1 MKSFETFKN
10 VSANTRPKAADQH
23 SSARIV
29 VVGSANMD
37 LVVHAERLPARGET
51 LLGGVFATFAGG
63 KGANQAVAAA
73 RLGASVAMLGCLG
86 RDEFGAQLRSGLQH
100 EHIDTAHLHT
110 ADDIS
115 SGIAVIT
122 VAADG
127 ANTIVVSPGANAALT
142 PGHVDAASA
151 DIAAAGMLICQLE
164 VPLDTVRHAISVA
177 AKLGTPVLLNP
188 APAQPL
194 PDALYEQISVLV
206 LNETEAALLADVPVD
221 SPASARV
228 AAARLRA
235 KGVETVI
242 VTLGA
247 EGVWYSTADEEG
259 HLPAPRVD
267 AIDTTAAGDT
277 FVGGFAAERV
287 RGASIRDAI
296 DFGQRAAALSVTRQ
310 GAQASIPTHAEV
322 RTQAASAAALR

>member
-1 MKSFETFKN
+1 MR
-10 VSANTRPKAADQH
+10 TRDEH
-23 SSARIV
+23 SSGRIV

-51 LLGGVFATFAGG
+51 LLGGAFATFAGG

-73 RLGASVAMLGCLG
+73 RLGASVAMLGCVG
-86 RDEFGAQLRSGLQH
+86 RDEFGAQLRDGLQH

-110 ADDIS
+110 VDDTS

-127 ANTIVVSPGANAALT
+127 ANTIVVSPGANAALM
-142 PGHVDAASA
+142 PNHIDAAA
-151 DIAAAGMLICQLE
+151 AGIAAAGMLICQLE
-164 VPLDTVRHAISVA
+164 VPLDAVAHAISLA
-177 AKLGTPVLLNP
+177 ARFGTPVLLNP
-188 APAQPL
+188 APAQAL
-194 PDALYEQISVLV
+194 PDALYEQTSFLI
-206 LNETEAALLADVPVD
+206 LNESEAALLTDVAVD
-221 SPASARV
+221 SPASARE
-228 AAARLRA
+228 AATRLRA

-247 EGVWYSTADEEG
+247 EGVWYATTGEEG
-259 HLPAPRVD
+259 HLPALRVD

-296 DFGQRAAALSVTRQ
+296 DFAQRAAALSVTRE
-310 GAQASIPTHAEV
+310 GAQASIPTQAEV
-322 RTQAASAAALR
+322 RAQPAFPATVR

>member
-1 MKSFETFKN
+1 MSLLKTVQN
-10 VSANTRPKAADQH
+10 VSANSRSVGTRYG
-23 SSARIV
+23 ARIV
-29 VVGSANMD
+29 VAGSTNMD
-37 LVVHAERLPARGET
+37 LVAHSERLPARGET
-51 LLGGVFATFAGG
+51 LLGGAFATFAGG

-73 RLGASVAMLGCLG
+73 RLGASVTMLGCIG
-86 RDEFGAQLRSGLQH
+86 DDDFGVQLRACLHREG
-100 EHIDTAHLHT
+100 IDTAHLHT
-110 ADDIS
+110 ADGTS

-127 ANTIVVSPGANAALT
+127 ANTIVVAPGANAALA
-142 PGHVDAASA
+142 PGHVDAAQ
-151 DIAAAGMLICQLE
+151 DVIGAAGMLICQLE

-177 AKLGTPVLLNP
+177 ARSGTPVLLNP

-194 PDALYEQISVLV
+194 PDALYRQVDVLV
-206 LNETEAALLADVPVD
+206 VNETEAHLLTDVPVD
-221 SPASARV
+221 GAASARE
-228 AAARLRA
+228 AAACLRA

-247 EGVWYSTADEEG
+247 AGVWYSADAEEG
-259 HLPAPRVD
+259 HLAAPRVD

-287 RGASIRDAI
+287 RGASIRDAL

-310 GAQASIPTHAEV
+310 GAQASIPTQGEV
-322 RTQAASAAALR
+322 RAAIR

>member
-1 MKSFETFKN
+1 
-10 VSANTRPKAADQH
+10 
-23 SSARIV
+23 
-29 VVGSANMD
+29 MD

-51 LLGGVFATFAGG
+51 LLGGAFATFSGG

-73 RLGASVAMLGCLG
+73 RLGASVAMLGCIG
-86 RDEFGAQLRSGLQH
+86 DDAFGAQLRDGLRN
-100 EHIDTAHLHT
+100 ERIDTAHLHT
-110 ADDIS
+110 ADHTS

-142 PGHVDAASA
+142 PGHVDAAQDA
-151 DIAAAGMLICQLE
+151 IDDAGMLICQLE
-164 VPLDTVRHAISVA
+164 VPLDTVRHAISA
-177 AKLGTPVLLNP
+177 AARLGTPVLLNP

-194 PDALYEQISVLV
+194 PDALYRQVSVLV
-206 LNETEAALLADVPVD
+206 VNETEAHLLTDVPVD
-221 SPASARV
+221 GPASARD
-228 AAARLRA
+228 AATRLRA

-247 EGVWYSTADEEG
+247 AGVWYSSDAEEG

-296 DFGQRAAALSVTRQ
+296 DFGQRAAALSVTRR
-310 GAQASIPTHAEV
+310 GAQASIPTQAEV
-322 RTQAASAAALR
+322 RAQSPLAAAIR

>member
-1 MKSFETFKN
+1 MSPSKVREN
-10 VSANTRPKAADQH
+10 VSANIRTPDEH
-23 SSARIV
+23 SSGRIV

-51 LLGGVFATFAGG
+51 LLGGAFATFAGG

-73 RLGASVAMLGCLG
+73 RLGASVAMFGCVG
-86 RDEFGAQLRSGLQH
+86 RDEFGAQLRDGLQH

-110 ADDIS
+110 VDDTS

-127 ANTIVVSPGANAALT
+127 ANTIVVSPGANAALM
-142 PGHVDAASA
+142 PDHIDAAA
-151 DIAAAGMLICQLE
+151 AGIAAAGMLICQLE
-164 VPLDTVRHAISVA
+164 VPLDAVAHAISLA
-177 AKLGTPVLLNP
+177 ARFGTPVLLNP
-188 APAQPL
+188 APAQAL
-194 PDALYEQISVLV
+194 PDALYEQTSFLI
-206 LNETEAALLADVPVD
+206 LNESEAALLTDVAVD
-221 SPASARV
+221 SPASARE
-228 AAARLRA
+228 AATRLRA

-247 EGVWYSTADEEG
+247 EGVWYATTGEEG

-267 AIDTTAAGDT
+267 AIDSTAAGDT

-296 DFGQRAAALSVTRQ
+296 EFGQRAAALSVTRQ
-310 GAQASIPTHAEV
+310 GAQASIPTQAEV
-322 RTQAASAAALR
+322 RAQPAFPATVR

>member
-1 MKSFETFKN
+1 MSPSKVREN
-10 VSANTRPKAADQH
+10 VSANIRTPDEH
-23 SSARIV
+23 SSGRIV

-51 LLGGVFATFAGG
+51 LLGGAFATFAGG

-73 RLGASVAMLGCLG
+73 RLGASVAMLGCVG
-86 RDEFGAQLRSGLQH
+86 RDEFGAQLRDGLRH

-110 ADDIS
+110 VDDTS

-127 ANTIVVSPGANAALT
+127 ANTIVVSPGANAALM
-142 PGHVDAASA
+142 PDHIDAAA
-151 DIAAAGMLICQLE
+151 AGIAAAGMLICQLE
-164 VPLDTVRHAISVA
+164 VPLDAVAHAISLA
-177 AKLGTPVLLNP
+177 ARFGTPVLLNP
-188 APAQPL
+188 APAQAL
-194 PDALYEQISVLV
+194 PDALYEQTSFLI
-206 LNETEAALLADVPVD
+206 LNESEAALLTDVAVD
-221 SPASARV
+221 SPASARE
-228 AAARLRA
+228 AATRLRA

-247 EGVWYSTADEEG
+247 EGVWYATTEEEG

-267 AIDTTAAGDT
+267 AIDSTAAGDT

-296 DFGQRAAALSVTRQ
+296 EFGQRAAALSVTRQ
-310 GAQASIPTHAEV
+310 GAQASIPTQAEV
-322 RTQAASAAALR
+322 RAQPAFPATVR

>member
-1 MKSFETFKN
+1 
-10 VSANTRPKAADQH
+10 
-23 SSARIV
+23 
-29 VVGSANMD
+29 MD
-37 LVVHAERLPARGET
+37 LVVHGERLPARGET
-51 LLGGVFATFAGG
+51 LLGSAFATFAGG

-73 RLGASVAMLGCLG
+73 RLGASVAMLGCIG
-86 RDEFGAQLRSGLQH
+86 DDAFGTQLREGLRS

-110 ADDIS
+110 ANQTS

-127 ANTIVVSPGANAALT
+127 ANTIVVSPGANAAFT
-142 PGHVDAASA
+142 AGHVDAAQDA
-151 DIAAAGMLICQLE
+151 IDGAAMLICQLE

-177 AKLGTPVLLNP
+177 ARRGTPVLLNP

-194 PDALYEQISVLV
+194 PDALYRQVSVLV
-206 LNETEAALLADVPVD
+206 VNETEARLLTDVTVD
-221 SPASARV
+221 SPESARE

-247 EGVWYSTADEEG
+247 AGVWYSTDSEEG

-277 FVGGFAAERV
+277 FVGGFAAECV

-296 DFGQRAAALSVTRQ
+296 DFGQRAAALSVTRE
-310 GAQASIPTHAEV
+310 GAQASIPTQAEV
-322 RTQAASAAALR
+322 RVQATLAAALR

>member
-1 MKSFETFKN
+1 
-10 VSANTRPKAADQH
+10 
-23 SSARIV
+23 
-29 VVGSANMD
+29 MD
-37 LVVHAERLPARGET
+37 LVVHAARLPARGET
-51 LLGGVFATFAGG
+51 LLGGAFATFAGG

-73 RLGASVAMLGCLG
+73 RLGASVAMLGCIG
-86 RDEFGAQLRSGLQH
+86 DDDFGAQLFERLGS
-100 EHIDTAHLHT
+100 EHIDTVHLHT
-110 ADDIS
+110 ADDTS

-142 PGHVDAASA
+142 PGHVDLAQGA
-151 DIAAAGMLICQLE
+151 IGAAGMLICQLE
-164 VPLDTVRHAISVA
+164 VPLDTVMHAISVA
-177 AKLGTPVLLNP
+177 ERLGTPVLLNP

-194 PDALYEQISVLV
+194 PDALYQQVGFIV
-206 LNETEAALLADVPVD
+206 LNETEAHLLTGVSVD
-221 SPASARV
+221 GRASARE

-247 EGVWYSTADEEG
+247 EGVWYATSGEEG
-259 HLPAPRVD
+259 HLPAPRVE

-287 RGASIRDAI
+287 RGASIREAI

-310 GAQASIPTHAEV
+310 GAQASIPTQAEV
-322 RTQAASAAALR
+322 RAQPAFPAALR

>member
-1 MKSFETFKN
+1 MNTLKTLQN
-10 VSANTRPKAADQH
+10 VSANKLP
-23 SSARIV
+23 SSRNSAARIIV
-29 VVGSANMD
+29 AGSANMD
-37 LVVHAERLPARGET
+37 LVVHAERLPKRGET
-51 LLGGVFATFAGG
+51 LLGGAFATFAGG

-73 RLGASVAMLGCLG
+73 RLGASVAMLGCIG
-86 RDEFGAQLRSGLQH
+86 GDEFGAQLRNGLQH
-100 EHIDTAHLHT
+100 EQIDTAHLHT
-110 ADDIS
+110 ADAMS

-142 PGHVDAASA
+142 PDHVDAAAA

-164 VPLDTVRHAISVA
+164 VPLDTVRHAIAVA

-194 PDALYEQISVLV
+194 PDKLYEQISLLV
-206 LNETEAALLADVPVD
+206 LNETEAAMLAHMSVD
-221 SPASARV
+221 SPASARE
-228 AAARLRA
+228 AAMRLRA

-247 EGVWYSTADEEG
+247 QGVWYSTSGEEG

-310 GAQASIPTHAEV
+310 GAQASIPTHADV
-322 RTQAASAAALR
+322 RALPASATAI

>member
-1 MKSFETFKN
+1 
-10 VSANTRPKAADQH
+10 
-23 SSARIV
+23 
-29 VVGSANMD
+29 MD
-37 LVVHAERLPARGET
+37 LVVHSQRLPARGET
-51 LLGGVFATFAGG
+51 LLGGAFATYAGG

-73 RLGASVAMLGCLG
+73 RLGASVAMLGCVG
-86 RDEFGAQLRSGLQH
+86 GDDFGTQLREGLH
-100 EHIDTAHLHT
+100 REHIDTAHLHT
-110 ADDIS
+110 VDDTS

-127 ANTIVVSPGANAALT
+127 ANSIVVSPGANAALT
-142 PGHVDAASA
+142 LDHIDAAQGV
-151 DIAAAGMLICQLE
+151 IAAAGMLICQLE
-164 VPLDTVRHAISVA
+164 VPLDTVRHAIA
-177 AKLGTPVLLNP
+177 AAARLGTPVLLNP
-188 APAQPL
+188 APAQSL
-194 PDALYEQISVLV
+194 PDALYPQVSFLV
-206 LNETEAALLADVPVD
+206 LNETEAHVLTDVPVD
-221 SPASARV
+221 GPASARE

-247 EGVWYSTADEEG
+247 AGVWYSTPGDEG

-287 RGASIRDAI
+287 RGAGIRDAI

-310 GAQASIPTHAEV
+310 GAQASIPTQAEV
-322 RTQAASAAALR
+322 RAQPAFASAVR

>member
-1 MKSFETFKN
+1 MSPLKTTEN
-10 VSANTRPKAADQH
+10 VSANIRAAETL

-29 VVGSANMD
+29 VAGSANMD

-51 LLGGVFATFAGG
+51 LLGGAFATFAGG

-73 RLGASVAMLGCLG
+73 RLGASVAMLGCIG
-86 RDEFGAQLRSGLQH
+86 DDAFGAHLRESLSS

-110 ADDIS
+110 VHDTS
-115 SGIAVIT
+115 TGIAVIT

-142 PGHVDAASA
+142 PGHVDAAQGA
-151 DIAAAGMLICQLE
+151 IGAAGILICQLE

-177 AKLGTPVLLNP
+177 ARLGTPVLLNP

-194 PDALYEQISVLV
+194 PDALYREVGLMV
-206 LNETEAALLADVPVD
+206 LNETEAHLLTDVPVD
-221 SPASARV
+221 GPASARE

-247 EGVWYSTADEEG
+247 EGVWYATSGEED

-310 GAQASIPTHAEV
+310 GAQASIPTQAEV
-322 RTQAASAAALR
+322 RAQPTFPAAVR

>member
-1 MKSFETFKN
+1 M
-10 VSANTRPKAADQH
+10 H
-23 SSARIV
+23 STEASSSVRLIV
-29 VVGSANMD
+29 AGSANMD

-51 LLGGVFATFAGG
+51 LLGGAFATFAGG

-73 RLGASVAMLGCLG
+73 RLGASVAMLGCIG
-86 RDEFGAQLRSGLQH
+86 DDDFGAQLRARLDR
-100 EHIDTAHLHT
+100 EHIDTAHLQMVNDMST
-110 ADDIS
+110 
-115 SGIAVIT
+115 GIAAIT

-142 PGHVDAASA
+142 PAHVDAAQDA
-151 DIAAAGMLICQLE
+151 IGAAGMLICQLE

-177 AKLGTPVLLNP
+177 GRLGTPVLLNP

-194 PDALYEQISVLV
+194 ADALYQQVSYMV
-206 LNETEAALLADVPVD
+206 LNETEAHLLTDVPVD
-221 SPASARV
+221 GPASARE
-228 AAARLRA
+228 AAAHLRA

-247 EGVWYSTADEEG
+247 EGVWYATTGEEG

-296 DFGQRAAALSVTRQ
+296 EFGQRAAALSVTRQ
-310 GAQASIPTHAEV
+310 GAQASIPTQAEV
-322 RTQAASAAALR
+322 RAQPAFPATVR